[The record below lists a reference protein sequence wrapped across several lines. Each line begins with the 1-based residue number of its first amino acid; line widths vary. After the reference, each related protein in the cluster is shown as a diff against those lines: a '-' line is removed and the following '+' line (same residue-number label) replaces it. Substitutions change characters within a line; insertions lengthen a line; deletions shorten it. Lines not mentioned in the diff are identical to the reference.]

1 MVKNEEKYFQRCLA
15 SLQPLRDAVESE
27 LIIVDTGSTD
37 STVEIA
43 KHFTDKIYFHP
54 WNNDFSAMRNITL
67 SYAKGEWIYITDGDE
82 ILEVSQP
89 LIDFLHS
96 PKRNQYGAVAIT
108 GKNIVD
114 LETDAY
120 SSQVG
125 FRLFKNDGYFHYEGA
140 VHNQA
145 VFKGKTL
152 AIPEVSVLHYGY
164 VANDKEMMERK
175 FLRTS
180 AILHKELE
188 KDPENIYYWTQLS
201 VTYAMHNDYIKAI
214 EYAEKAYSLLP
225 EIRTPNYMSVFL
237 QLILVYQHQNQYD
250 KVAQICRESLSIK
263 EGYLDVYYYYAESQA
278 MLDNYP
284 EAMQYFE
291 KYLHLLEAREQQQ
304 ERDVTVIEYSLTFVQ
319 LVYFN
324 MSRMAKR
331 EGLYDQALYY
341 AEKITDEKY
350 FGDNILTIIEL
361 YIATDKINEMRTYF
375 ETRISGRH
383 QAAFYE
389 QLAKVMEKLEKSVKI
404 AIAHIF
410 SSINSEFGLL
420 CRLIEEDHNG
430 YISSDTQFAVEK
442 LEFVNIPVYCSDIL
456 FYLLKWDC
464 ALTNLIT
471 DFKEVW
477 LGCAFDYIAKYH
489 EDLCEYLYAYLE
501 KHTDNKLFCDCKLN
515 KILARYTLL
524 LNKLDDEQY
533 SNVFAQYIQEGIAYL
548 QTVYSIYVIDS
559 EMVYELKNDEE
570 VFLLYMYYAGIH
582 KETDK
587 GEYAR
592 YLRMA
597 VTAFPE
603 MKRGVEIL
611 LQELQ
616 SENALQQNEFDVYK
630 IQVKDTIRQLIDS
643 GNLDEAKAILGEYK
657 SVVPNDME
665 AILLESKILLN

>member
-1 MVKNEEKYFQRCLA
+1 MVKNEEKYFERCLV

-27 LIIVDTGSTD
+27 LIVVDTGSTD

-43 KHFTDKIYFHP
+43 KHFTDKIHFHP

-82 ILEVSQP
+82 ILEVFQP

-96 PKRNQYGAVAIT
+96 PKRNQYGAMAIT

-114 LETDAY
+114 LETGAY

-145 VFKGKTL
+145 VFKGETL

-164 VANDKEMMERK
+164 VANDKELMERK

-201 VTYAMHNDYIKAI
+201 VTYAMHSDYTKAI
-214 EYAEKAYSLLP
+214 EYAERAYSLLP
-225 EIRTPNYMSVFL
+225 EIRTHNYMFVLL

-250 KVAQICRESLSIK
+250 KVAQFCRESLSIK

-284 EAMQYFE
+284 EAMRYFE
-291 KYLHLLEAREQQQ
+291 KYLHLLEVREQQQ

-319 LVYFN
+319 LVYYN

-331 EGLYDQALYY
+331 ERLYDQALYY
-341 AEKITDEKY
+341 AEKITDEQY
-350 FGDNILTIIEL
+350 LGDNILTIIEL
-361 YIATDKINEMRTYF
+361 YIATDKINEMYTYF
-375 ETRISGRH
+375 KTRISDRH
-383 QAAFYE
+383 QAAFFE
-389 QLAKVMEKLEKSVKI
+389 QLAKAMEKVEKSMKI

-410 SSINSEFGLL
+410 SNINSEFGLL
-420 CRLIEEDHNG
+420 CGLIEEDHNG
-430 YISSDTQFAVEK
+430 YISPDTQFAVEQ
-442 LEFVNIPVYCSDIL
+442 LELVNIPVYCSDIL

-464 ALTNLIT
+464 PLTNLIT
-471 DFKEVW
+471 NFKEVW
-477 LGCAFDYIAKYH
+477 LSCAFDYIAKHH
-489 EDLCEYLYAYLE
+489 EDLSEYLYTYLQ
-501 KHTDNKLFCDCKLN
+501 KHDDSRQFCDYKLN
-515 KILARYTLL
+515 KTLARYALL

-533 SNVFAQYIQEGIAYL
+533 RNVFNKYLQEGINYL
-548 QTVYSIYVIDS
+548 QTVYSTYVFDN

-570 VFLLYMYYAGIH
+570 VFLLYMYYAQINR
-582 KETDK
+582 KNNQN
-587 GEYAR
+587 EYAK

-597 VTAFPE
+597 LAAFPAMNRGIQMLLKE
-603 MKRGVEIL
+603 M
-611 LQELQ
+611 Q
-616 SENALQQNEFDVYK
+616 NAITVQKNEFDEYK
-630 IQVKDTIRQLIDS
+630 TQVKSTICQLIDS
-643 GNLDEAKAILGEYK
+643 GKMDEAKTILNEYK
-657 SVVPNDME
+657 NIVPNDME
-665 AILLESKILLN
+665 AILLESRILLN